1 MRSHL
6 SIKEDVVI
14 LEGIWPGRDHLFRG
28 LSLLILIL
36 LALAVAAEA
45 QAASPRVIGYYVQ
58 WATYERNY
66 EPADIPAAKL
76 THINYAF
83 VEVRNSGEL
92 YSIDEYAD
100 FQKVYPAKN
109 GLPAQTYYQSFLNQA
124 GNFGRLRDL
133 KALYPRLKVL
143 IALGGW
149 GWSGTF
155 SVVAADPARR
165 AAFAASCAAWV
176 SQQGMD
182 GIDLDWEFPASSEK
196 ANFTALL
203 QAVRQALLYQGQLD
217 GKTYLLTVAAPAW
230 TGSMGGFDIPAVAG
244 VVDWINLMTYDY
256 HGSTWD
262 STTGFNAPLYA
273 DPDDPSPLKAALN
286 IDWTVNAYLS
296 GGAPAGKLTLGLPL
310 YGRSWEAV
318 ADVNH
323 GLYQTGQAGPNTGT
337 DGNWQNGVFD
347 YWRVLQLLSG
357 GSYSRYWNSA
367 SLAPFLYGPNI
378 TVGLTGGLFLSYDDT
393 QSVGEK
399 LSYLKSK
406 NLGGAMFWEL
416 SGDVR
421 NAADPDSLVGLV
433 AQTLLTAP
441 VNPGAL
447 LLLLSP

>member
-1 MRSHL
+1 MKL
-6 SIKEDVVI
+6 
-14 LEGIWPGRDHLFRG
+14 GNIWPGRDHLFRS
-28 LSLLILIL
+28 LSLTVLIL
-36 LALAVAAEA
+36 LATALAVEA

-58 WATYERNY
+58 WSTYARDY
-66 EPADIPAAKL
+66 EPGDIPAAKL

-83 VEVRNSGEL
+83 VQVRYSGEL
-92 YSIDEYAD
+92 YSTDEEAD
-100 FQKVYPAKN
+100 FKMVYPAKN
-109 GLPAQTYYQSFLNQA
+109 GLPAQTYYESYRNRA

-149 GWSGTF
+149 GNSDSF
-155 SVVAADPARR
+155 SVVAAEPARR

-182 GIDLDWEFPASSEK
+182 GIDIDWEYPASSEQ

-203 QAVRQALLYQGQLD
+203 QAVRQALLDQGQVD
-217 GKTYLLTVAAPAW
+217 GKTYLLTVAAPAGS
-230 TGSMGGFDIPAVAG
+230 TGMEGFDIPAMAG
-244 VVDWINLMTYDY
+244 IVDWFNLMTYNY

-273 DPDDPSPLKAALN
+273 DPNDPSPQKATSN

-296 GGAPAGKLTLGLPL
+296 GGVPAGQLTLGLPL

-323 GLYQTGQAGPNTGT
+323 GLYQTGQAGPFTGT
-337 DGNWQNGVFD
+337 DGNWENGVFD
-347 YWRVLQLLSG
+347 YWRVLELIQG

-378 TVGLTGGLFLSYDDT
+378 TVGLTGGMFLSYDDT

-399 LSYLKSK
+399 VNYLKSK
-406 NLGGAMFWEL
+406 GLGGAMFWEL
-416 SGDVR
+416 SGDVH

-433 AQTLLTAP
+433 AKTLLASP
-441 VNPGAL
+441 FDPGAL
-447 LLLLSP
+447 QILLLE

>member
-1 MRSHL
+1 VKL
-6 SIKEDVVI
+6 G
-14 LEGIWPGRDHLFRG
+14 GIWPGGDHLFRS
-28 LSLLILIL
+28 LSLAILIL
-36 LALAVAAEA
+36 LAPALAVCA
-45 QAASPRVIGYYVQ
+45 QAASRRVIGYYVQ
-58 WATYERNY
+58 WATYARNY

-109 GLPAQTYYQSFLNQA
+109 GLPAQTEAQSEQNLA

-133 KALYPRLKVL
+133 KTLYPRLKVL
-143 IALGGW
+143 ISLGGW
-149 GWSGTF
+149 GWDGPF

-165 AAFAASCAAWV
+165 AVFAASCAAWV
-176 SQQGMD
+176 KEQGMD
-182 GIDLDWEFPASSEK
+182 GIDIDWEFPVPSEK
-196 ANFTALL
+196 ADFTALL
-203 QAVRQALLYQGQLD
+203 QAVRQALLDQGQLD
-217 GKTYLLTVAAPAW
+217 GKTYLLTVAAPA
-230 TGSMGGFDIPAVAG
+230 GPSSMAGYDIAALASI
-244 VVDWINLMTYDY
+244 VDWFNLMTYDY

-273 DPDDPSPLKAALN
+273 DPGDPSPQKATLN

-296 GGAPAGKLTLGLPL
+296 GGAPAGQLILGLPL
-310 YGRSWEAV
+310 YGRSWEVV

-337 DGNWQNGVFD
+337 NGNWENGVID
-347 YWRVLQLLSG
+347 YWRVLQLAQG
-357 GSYSRYWNSA
+357 GSYSRYWNSG
-367 SLAPFLYGPNI
+367 SLVPFLYGPNI
-378 TVGLTGGLFLSYDDT
+378 TVGLTGGMFLSYDDP
-393 QSVGEK
+393 QSVREK
-399 LSYLKSK
+399 VSYLKSK

-416 SGDVR
+416 SGDVH

-433 AQTLLTAP
+433 AQALLIAP
-441 VNPGAL
+441 VNPGVL